1 MNEITIIKKDN
12 KDNFQEIFDEI
23 IERVE
28 EVPF

>member
-1 MNEITIIKKDN
+1 MKEITIIKKDN